1 MFPSGMRRFFSSAL
15 SHCRGDNGI
24 EDYVF
29 HLFAYVVSD
38 EVGYL
43 QGVIERD
50 VKDGIVMQEEGGI

>member
-1 MFPSGMRRFFSSAL
+1 
-15 SHCRGDNGI
+15 
-24 EDYVF
+24 
-29 HLFAYVVSD
+29 LFAYVVSD